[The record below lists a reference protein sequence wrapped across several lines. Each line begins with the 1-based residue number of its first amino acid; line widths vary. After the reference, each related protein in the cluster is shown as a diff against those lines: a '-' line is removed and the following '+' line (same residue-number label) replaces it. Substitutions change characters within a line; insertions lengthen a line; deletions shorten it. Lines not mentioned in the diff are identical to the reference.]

1 MGGISWKEAQLL
13 PSKMAYF
20 KLLILL
26 VPGILGQTHFKKCK
40 GSSDLCFDAKLE
52 KIEVFIGTNGTKKDV
67 VVEFCGDVEVTQCCT
82 TNVLK
87 SRIPFAG
94 NWKSGKNSTFKPNKF
109 GKCKDQTF
117 TIKKDMK
124 VTVKTSGTDSLLVK
138 QIDVYLISADTKVKD
153 DKKPT
158 LELFQCK
165 NYNIG
170 GDKLT
175 QETKAC
181 QTGPYHY
188 SQIEKAVFTMGTDG
202 TNNDVNFKIEADGN
216 NVTCETELSSFAD
229 DWSKSD
235 TEIWLRGDFGKCKDK
250 LYKINEHPTF
260 SISKTGKDDLK
271 VRSSHFYMRR
281 LDNEKTTK
289 YDCGPFELKGD
300 CNKLPCIKKFRNCDP
315 STVGAGVAAK
325 TVAKATTKKPTT
337 TTKTTTTTV
346 KPTTKGK
353 GFLSKIASTLG

>member
-1 MGGISWKEAQLL
+1 
-13 PSKMAYF
+13 
-20 KLLILL
+20 LIHSI
-26 VPGILGQTHFKKCK
+26 PEKCK
-40 GSSDLCFDAKLE
+40 GSSDLCFEAKIKE
-52 KIEVFIGTNGTKKDV
+52 IVARMGPDGTDNDV
-67 VVEFCGDVEVTQCCT
+67 TIEFCGDVDITQCCT
-82 TNVLK
+82 TPVLDT
-87 SRIPFAG
+87 FFDD
-94 NWKSGKNSTFKPNKF
+94 WKKNKNQTFEASKF
-109 GKCKDQTF
+109 GKCKDQVY

-124 VTVKTSGTDSLLVK
+124 VTLKKSQKKKLDPLEVK
-138 QIDVYLISADTKVKD
+138 QIEVYLVSKDTKAKD
-153 DKKPT
+153 IEDAPI
-158 LELFQCK
+158 LERFECK
-165 NYNIG
+165 NYKIG
-170 GDKLT
+170 GDNLP

-188 SQIEKAVFTMGTDG
+188 QQIEKAVFTMDTDG
-202 TNNDVNFKIEADGN
+202 TNNDVKFKIEADGN

-271 VRSSHFYMRR
+271 VKSTHFYMRR
-281 LDNEKTTK
+281 LDTDKTTK
-289 YDCGPFELKGD
+289 YACGNFELKGD
-300 CNKLPCIKKFRNCDP
+300 CNKLPCIKKFRNCED

-325 TVAKATTKKPTT
+325 TVVKTTTKTPTT

-353 GFLSKIASTLG
+353 GFLSKLGSIIG